1 MSAGQ
6 HIQVR
11 AIGDSPLPRG
21 GTGGV
26 NLAFEQL
33 APDYL
38 SEIKDQ
44 TCHNTLFGKGEF
56 DTFGMGGENLLT
68 GGRNSTTEALFPT

>member
-1 MSAGQ
+1 MEVHVPITGS
-6 HIQVR
+6 R
-11 AIGDSPLPRG
+11 NWRFSPPG

-56 DTFGMGGENLLT
+56 E
-68 GGRNSTTEALFPT
+68 S

>member
-1 MSAGQ
+1 MVLGVTESVVAFCVEPQEGGSELWR
-6 HIQVR
+6 VE
-11 AIGDSPLPRG
+11 GTGPRNSRFTPPG

-56 DTFGMGGENLLT
+56 E
-68 GGRNSTTEALFPT
+68 S